1 MLLEHLA
8 MDKNDMLFRK
18 KIFVNDVLMDE
29 YCIFA
34 DDLIEE
40 DTVQLAVGNPFIRCG
55 ITMDYNPVLVYI
67 GKNRVYRHVG
77 GILMPGYVDKQLF
90 TNTNNPSLSIFF
102 IYMGYNTLFHVEYYV
117 CVFHPAVMP
126 YTV

>member
-40 DTVQLAVGNPFIRCG
+40 DTV
-55 ITMDYNPVLVYI
+55 
-67 GKNRVYRHVG
+67 
-77 GILMPGYVDKQLF
+77 
-90 TNTNNPSLSIFF
+90 
-102 IYMGYNTLFHVEYYV
+102 
-117 CVFHPAVMP
+117 
-126 YTV
+126 